1 VIYRI
6 LDALKEHSLLVE
18 TANLKKLEN
27 WQGKV
32 QTDNRKIKPGDIF
45 VCIQG
50 ANFDG
55 HNFINSALEK
65 GAALIVCREINKK
78 DIPYIKVKDSR
89 KAAAVIARTVMLPE
103 KITYTLIGITGTN
116 GKTTTSLILYEA
128 LRNLGF
134 RCGWIGTLGYYIEGK
149 KFPSER
155 TTPDIIELN
164 EIFAQMIKA
173 KVDYVVMEVSSHSL
187 SLDRIYG
194 VKFDYCLF
202 SNLGYDH
209 LDFHQTLENYGKAK
223 MSFFEQGAKDG
234 SISVIN
240 TADSFGVQIRD
251 MLKEKKA
258 KVYSLGSNDAEFQYL
273 DIKTDISKSSF
284 KLVAE
289 NCEISVTSRL
299 IGSFNIQNLGLAALT
314 LYALGF
320 SPEEIHH
327 SLQDIPPVK
336 GRLERVENNC
346 KIGIFIDYAH
356 TPEAIE
362 NVLKAVE
369 DLPHKRIL
377 TLMGTG
383 GDRDKGKRPLMLK
396 SALNHSDVVIISDD
410 NPRSENPEAI
420 IKDIV
425 SSADI
430 FLPWWIIRNRQQAI
444 TSIIRLA
451 QKEDIVLICGKG
463 SEDYQ
468 EIEGIRHH
476 FNDREETL
484 KALSEREAINKD
496 DDELILPIDQTLLKL
511 LLTPN
516 WEPEPKGYREPS
528 SYYFLSTD
536 SRSIKPGSVFIAI
549 KGERYD
555 GHSYLEDILK
565 IKENCAIGEIPYPL
579 NQSSEKNRY
588 YQVDNCLKAMGLIS
602 RKYLQL
608 FPAKKIA
615 LTGST
620 GKTTCKELMAQVLQ
634 SSAPVL
640 KTLAN
645 ENNIIGLC
653 KTIIRIKPEQQYAI
667 FELGTNHF
675 GEIAA
680 LAEVANPDIGI
691 ILNIGPSHLE
701 YFGDEEGV
709 FREKITLFKRPL
721 ALRLYPGD
729 DYRFKCFANEGISI
743 GYNENCD
750 YRITQHKCYSENQSF
765 YLNEDLWVL
774 PYGAPHFAL
783 NSAFA
788 IVLGLKLGIKKEK
801 IQTALNEPIQ
811 LELRNQ
817 VEKRGTGLLILDC
830 YNANP
835 YSMQKALEYWQ
846 ELNPELPHYAI
857 LGDMLELGE
866 SSIMYH
872 QMISAM
878 LSEMHYEQLITV
890 GNYSRIFHPENE
902 SPILHYNTVEELIAN
917 RKLNSLPENAVILVK
932 GSHAIQLERIIPIL
946 KGEN

>member
-1 VIYRI
+1 MIYRI
-6 LDALKEHSLLVE
+6 LDALKQHSLLVE
-18 TANLKKLEN
+18 TANLEKLEN

-240 TADSFGVQIRD
+240 TTDSFGVQIRD

-346 KIGIFIDYAH
+346 NIGIFIDYAH

-425 SSADI
+425 SSTDI

-476 FNDREETL
+476 FQDREETL

>member
-1 VIYRI
+1 MIYRI
-6 LDALKEHSLLVE
+6 LDALKQHSLLVE
-18 TANLKKLEN
+18 TANLEKLEN

-346 KIGIFIDYAH
+346 NIGIFIDYAH

-476 FNDREETL
+476 FQDREETL

>member
-1 VIYRI
+1 MIYRI
-6 LDALKEHSLLVE
+6 LDALKQHSLLVE
-18 TANLKKLEN
+18 TANLEKLEN

-164 EIFAQMIKA
+164 EIFAQMIEA

-346 KIGIFIDYAH
+346 NIGIFIDYAH

-425 SSADI
+425 SSTDI

-653 KTIIRIKPEQQYAI
+653 KTIVRIKPEQQYAI

-680 LAEVANPDIGI
+680 LAEVANPVIGI

>member
-1 VIYRI
+1 MIYRI
-6 LDALKEHSLLVE
+6 LDAIKQHSLLVE
-18 TANLKKLEN
+18 TANLEKLEN

-164 EIFAQMIKA
+164 EIFAQMIEA

-240 TADSFGVQIRD
+240 TTDSFGVQIRD

-346 KIGIFIDYAH
+346 NIGIFIDYAH

>member
-1 VIYRI
+1 MIYRI
-6 LDALKEHSLLVE
+6 LDALKQHSLLVE
-18 TANLKKLEN
+18 TANLEKLEN

-164 EIFAQMIKA
+164 EIFAQMIEA

-346 KIGIFIDYAH
+346 NIGIFIDYAH

-425 SSADI
+425 SSTDI

-476 FNDREETL
+476 FQDREETL

>member
-6 LDALKEHSLLVE
+6 LDALKQHSLLVE
-18 TANLKKLEN
+18 TANLEKLEN

-346 KIGIFIDYAH
+346 NIGIFIDYAH

-425 SSADI
+425 SSTDI

-620 GKTTCKELMAQVLQ
+620 GKTTCKELMAQVLH

-645 ENNIIGLC
+645 ENNMIGLC
-653 KTIIRIKPEQQYAI
+653 KTIIRIKPQQQYAI
-667 FELGTNHF
+667 FELGSNHF

-680 LAEVANPDIGI
+680 LADVANPDIGI

-743 GYNENCD
+743 GYKENCD
-750 YRITQHKCYSENQSF
+750 YRITQHKCYRDNQSF

-774 PYGAPHFAL
+774 PYGVPHFAL

-801 IQTALNEPIQ
+801 IQKALNEHIR
-811 LELRNQ
+811 LELRSQ

-835 YSMQKALEYWQ
+835 YSLQKALEYWQ

-857 LGDMLELGE
+857 LGDMLELGD

>member
-1 VIYRI
+1 MIYRI
-6 LDALKEHSLLVE
+6 LDALKQHSLLVE
-18 TANLKKLEN
+18 TANLEKLEN

-149 KFPSER
+149 TFPSER

-164 EIFAQMIKA
+164 EIFAQMIEA

-346 KIGIFIDYAH
+346 NIGIFIDYAH

-476 FNDREETL
+476 FQDREETL

>member
-1 VIYRI
+1 MIYRI
-6 LDALKEHSLLVE
+6 LDALKQHSLLVE
-18 TANLKKLEN
+18 TANLEKLEN

-164 EIFAQMIKA
+164 EIFAQMIEA

-346 KIGIFIDYAH
+346 NIGIFIDYAH

-645 ENNIIGLC
+645 ENNMIGLC

>member
-6 LDALKEHSLLVE
+6 LDALKQHSLLVE
-18 TANLKKLEN
+18 TANLEKLEN

-346 KIGIFIDYAH
+346 NIGIFIDYAH

-425 SSADI
+425 SSTDI

-476 FNDREETL
+476 FQDREETL

>member
-1 VIYRI
+1 MIYRI
-6 LDALKEHSLLVE
+6 LDALKQHSLLVE
-18 TANLKKLEN
+18 TANLEKLEN

-346 KIGIFIDYAH
+346 NIGIFIDYAH

-425 SSADI
+425 SSTDI

-476 FNDREETL
+476 FQDREETL

-645 ENNIIGLC
+645 ENNMIGLC

-667 FELGTNHF
+667 FELGSNHF

-680 LAEVANPDIGI
+680 LADVANPDIGI

-729 DYRFKCFANEGISI
+729 DYRFQCFANEGISI

-750 YRITQHKCYSENQSF
+750 YRITQHKCYRENQSF

-774 PYGAPHFAL
+774 PYGVPHFAL

-801 IQTALNEPIQ
+801 IQKALNEHIR
-811 LELRNQ
+811 LELRSQ

-835 YSMQKALEYWQ
+835 YSLQKALEYWQ

-857 LGDMLELGE
+857 LGDMLELGD

>member
-1 VIYRI
+1 MIYRI
-6 LDALKEHSLLVE
+6 LDALKQHSLLVE
-18 TANLKKLEN
+18 TANLEKLEN

-346 KIGIFIDYAH
+346 NIGIFIDYAH

-425 SSADI
+425 SSTDI

-484 KALSEREAINKD
+484 KALSERELKNKD

-516 WEPEPKGYREPS
+516 WEPEPKGYREPY

-653 KTIIRIKPEQQYAI
+653 KTIVRIKPEQQYAI

>member
-1 VIYRI
+1 MIYRI
-6 LDALKEHSLLVE
+6 LDALKQHSLLVE
-18 TANLKKLEN
+18 TANLEKLEN

-194 VKFDYCLF
+194 VKFNYCLF

-273 DIKTDISKSSF
+273 DIKTDIGKSSF

-320 SPEEIHH
+320 SPEEIHQ

-346 KIGIFIDYAH
+346 NIGIFIDYAH

-425 SSADI
+425 SSTDI

-917 RKLNSLPENAVILVK
+917 RKLNYLPENAVILVK

>member
-1 VIYRI
+1 MIYRI
-6 LDALKEHSLLVE
+6 LDALKQHSLLVE
-18 TANLKKLEN
+18 TANLEKLEN

-149 KFPSER
+149 TFPSER

-194 VKFDYCLF
+194 VKFNYCLF

-346 KIGIFIDYAH
+346 NIGIFIDYAH

-620 GKTTCKELMAQVLQ
+620 GKTTCKELMA
-634 SSAPVL
+634 
-640 KTLAN
+640 
-645 ENNIIGLC
+645 
-653 KTIIRIKPEQQYAI
+653 
-667 FELGTNHF
+667 
-675 GEIAA
+675 
-680 LAEVANPDIGI
+680 
-691 ILNIGPSHLE
+691 
-701 YFGDEEGV
+701 
-709 FREKITLFKRPL
+709 
-721 ALRLYPGD
+721 
-729 DYRFKCFANEGISI
+729 
-743 GYNENCD
+743 
-750 YRITQHKCYSENQSF
+750 
-765 YLNEDLWVL
+765 
-774 PYGAPHFAL
+774 
-783 NSAFA
+783 
-788 IVLGLKLGIKKEK
+788 
-801 IQTALNEPIQ
+801 
-811 LELRNQ
+811 
-817 VEKRGTGLLILDC
+817 
-830 YNANP
+830 
-835 YSMQKALEYWQ
+835 
-846 ELNPELPHYAI
+846 
-857 LGDMLELGE
+857 
-866 SSIMYH
+866 
-872 QMISAM
+872 
-878 LSEMHYEQLITV
+878 
-890 GNYSRIFHPENE
+890 
-902 SPILHYNTVEELIAN
+902 
-917 RKLNSLPENAVILVK
+917 
-932 GSHAIQLERIIPIL
+932 
-946 KGEN
+946 

>member
-1 VIYRI
+1 MIYRI
-6 LDALKEHSLLVE
+6 LDALKQHSLLVE
-18 TANLKKLEN
+18 TANLEKLEN

-164 EIFAQMIKA
+164 EIFAQMIEA

-346 KIGIFIDYAH
+346 NIGIFIDYAH

-425 SSADI
+425 SSTDI

-608 FPAKKIA
+608 FLAKKIA

-620 GKTTCKELMAQVLQ
+620 GKTTCKELIAQVLQ

-645 ENNIIGLC
+645 ENNMIGLC

-667 FELGTNHF
+667 FELGSNHF

-680 LAEVANPDIGI
+680 LADVANPDIGI

-729 DYRFKCFANEGISI
+729 DYRFQCFANEGISI

>member
-1 VIYRI
+1 MIYRI

-18 TANLKKLEN
+18 TANLEKLEN

-164 EIFAQMIKA
+164 EIFAQMIEA

-240 TADSFGVQIRD
+240 TTDSFGVQIRD

-346 KIGIFIDYAH
+346 NIGIFIDYAH

-425 SSADI
+425 SSTDI

>member
-1 VIYRI
+1 
-6 LDALKEHSLLVE
+6 
-18 TANLKKLEN
+18 
-27 WQGKV
+27 
-32 QTDNRKIKPGDIF
+32 
-45 VCIQG
+45 
-50 ANFDG
+50 
-55 HNFINSALEK
+55 
-65 GAALIVCREINKK
+65 
-78 DIPYIKVKDSR
+78 
-89 KAAAVIARTVMLPE
+89 M
-103 KITYTLIGITGTN
+103 
-116 GKTTTSLILYEA
+116 
-128 LRNLGF
+128 
-134 RCGWIGTLGYYIEGK
+134 GYYIEGK
-149 KFPSER
+149 TFPSER

-320 SPEEIHH
+320 SPEEIHQ

-346 KIGIFIDYAH
+346 NIGIFIDYAH

-425 SSADI
+425 SSTDI

-528 SYYFLSTD
+528 SYYVLSTD

-555 GHSYLEDILK
+555 VHSYLEDILK

-653 KTIIRIKPEQQYAI
+653 KTIVRIKPEQQYAI
-667 FELGTNHF
+667 FELGSNHF

-680 LAEVANPDIGI
+680 LADVANPDIGI

-750 YRITQHKCYSENQSF
+750 YRITQHKCYRDNQSF

-774 PYGAPHFAL
+774 PYGVPHFAL

>member
-6 LDALKEHSLLVE
+6 LDALKQHSLLVE
-18 TANLKKLEN
+18 TANLEKLEN

-164 EIFAQMIKA
+164 EIFAQMIEA

-425 SSADI
+425 SSTDI

-476 FNDREETL
+476 FQDREETL

-620 GKTTCKELMAQVLQ
+620 GKTTCKELIAQVLQ

-645 ENNIIGLC
+645 ENNMIGLC

-667 FELGTNHF
+667 FELGSNHF

-680 LAEVANPDIGI
+680 LADVANPDIGI

-729 DYRFKCFANEGISI
+729 DYRFQCFANEGISI

>member
-1 VIYRI
+1 MIYRI
-6 LDALKEHSLLVE
+6 LDALKQHSLLVE
-18 TANLKKLEN
+18 TANLEKLEN

-149 KFPSER
+149 TFPSER

-164 EIFAQMIKA
+164 EIFAQMIEA

-240 TADSFGVQIRD
+240 TTDSFGVQIRD

-346 KIGIFIDYAH
+346 NIGIFIDYAH

-425 SSADI
+425 SSTDI

-653 KTIIRIKPEQQYAI
+653 KTIVRIKPEQQYAI

>member
-1 VIYRI
+1 MIYRI
-6 LDALKEHSLLVE
+6 LDAIKQHSLLVE
-18 TANLKKLEN
+18 TANLEKLEN

-164 EIFAQMIKA
+164 EIFAQMIEA

-346 KIGIFIDYAH
+346 NIGIFIDYAH

-425 SSADI
+425 SSTDI

-857 LGDMLELGE
+857 LGDMLELGD

>member
-1 VIYRI
+1 MIYRI
-6 LDALKEHSLLVE
+6 LDALKQHSLLVE
-18 TANLKKLEN
+18 TANLEKLEN

-164 EIFAQMIKA
+164 EIFAQMIEA

-346 KIGIFIDYAH
+346 NIGIFIDYAH

-653 KTIIRIKPEQQYAI
+653 KTIVRIKPEQQYAI

-750 YRITQHKCYSENQSF
+750 YRITQHKCYRDNQSF

>member
-1 VIYRI
+1 MIYRI
-6 LDALKEHSLLVE
+6 LDALKQHSLLVE
-18 TANLKKLEN
+18 TANLEKLEN

-164 EIFAQMIKA
+164 EIFAQMIEA

-425 SSADI
+425 SSTDI

-555 GHSYLEDILK
+555 GYSYLEDILK

-680 LAEVANPDIGI
+680 LADVANPDIGI

>member
-1 VIYRI
+1 MIYRI
-6 LDALKEHSLLVE
+6 LDALKQHSLLVE
-18 TANLKKLEN
+18 TANLEKLEN

-164 EIFAQMIKA
+164 EIFAQMIEA

-377 TLMGTG
+377 TLMGAG

-801 IQTALNEPIQ
+801 IQKALNEHIR
-811 LELRNQ
+811 LELRSQ

-835 YSMQKALEYWQ
+835 YSLQKALEYWQ

>member
-1 VIYRI
+1 MIYRI
-6 LDALKEHSLLVE
+6 LDALKQHSLLVE
-18 TANLKKLEN
+18 TANLEKLEN

-620 GKTTCKELMAQVLQ
+620 GKTTCKELIAQVLQ

-645 ENNIIGLC
+645 ENNMIGLC

>member
-1 VIYRI
+1 MIYRI

-18 TANLKKLEN
+18 TANLEKLEN

-240 TADSFGVQIRD
+240 TTDSFGVQIRD

-476 FNDREETL
+476 FQDREETL

>member
-1 VIYRI
+1 MIYRI
-6 LDALKEHSLLVE
+6 LDALKQHSLLVE
-18 TANLKKLEN
+18 TANLEKLEN

-164 EIFAQMIKA
+164 EIFAQMIEA

-240 TADSFGVQIRD
+240 TTDSFGVQIRD

-346 KIGIFIDYAH
+346 NIGIFIDYAH

-476 FNDREETL
+476 FQDREETL

-620 GKTTCKELMAQVLQ
+620 GKTTCKELIAQVLQ

-653 KTIIRIKPEQQYAI
+653 KTIVRIKPEQQYAI

>member
-6 LDALKEHSLLVE
+6 LDALKQHSLLVE
-18 TANLKKLEN
+18 TANLEKLEN

-240 TADSFGVQIRD
+240 TTDSFGVQIRD

-346 KIGIFIDYAH
+346 NIGIFIDYAH

>member
-1 VIYRI
+1 MIYRI
-6 LDALKEHSLLVE
+6 LDALKQHSLLVE
-18 TANLKKLEN
+18 TANLEKLEN

-164 EIFAQMIKA
+164 EIFAQMIEA

-425 SSADI
+425 SSTDI

-476 FNDREETL
+476 FQDREETL

-645 ENNIIGLC
+645 ENNMIGLC

>member
-1 VIYRI
+1 MIYRI
-6 LDALKEHSLLVE
+6 LDALKQHSLLVE
-18 TANLKKLEN
+18 TANLEKLEN

-164 EIFAQMIKA
+164 EIFAQMIEA

-346 KIGIFIDYAH
+346 NIGIFIDYAH

-425 SSADI
+425 SSTDI

-653 KTIIRIKPEQQYAI
+653 KTIVRIKPEQQYAI
-667 FELGTNHF
+667 FELGSNHF

-680 LAEVANPDIGI
+680 LADVANPDIGI

>member
-18 TANLKKLEN
+18 TANLEKLEN

-377 TLMGTG
+377 TLMGAG

-425 SSADI
+425 SSTDI

-476 FNDREETL
+476 FQDREETL

>member
-1 VIYRI
+1 MIYRI
-6 LDALKEHSLLVE
+6 LDALKQHSLLVE
-18 TANLKKLEN
+18 TANLEKLEN

-164 EIFAQMIKA
+164 EIFAQMIEA

-320 SPEEIHH
+320 SPEEIHN

-425 SSADI
+425 SSTDI

-620 GKTTCKELMAQVLQ
+620 GKTTCKELIAQVLQ

-645 ENNIIGLC
+645 ENNMIGLC

-667 FELGTNHF
+667 FELGSNHF

-680 LAEVANPDIGI
+680 LADVANPDIGI

-729 DYRFKCFANEGISI
+729 DYRFQCFANEGISI

-750 YRITQHKCYSENQSF
+750 YRITQHKCYRENQSF

-774 PYGAPHFAL
+774 PYGVPHFAL

-801 IQTALNEPIQ
+801 IQKALNEHIR
-811 LELRNQ
+811 LELRSQ

-835 YSMQKALEYWQ
+835 YSLQKALEYWQ

-857 LGDMLELGE
+857 LGDMLELGD

>member
-1 VIYRI
+1 MIYRI
-6 LDALKEHSLLVE
+6 LDALKQHSLLVE
-18 TANLKKLEN
+18 TANLEKLEN

-346 KIGIFIDYAH
+346 NIGIFIDYAH

-425 SSADI
+425 SSTDI

-476 FNDREETL
+476 FQDREETL

>member
-1 VIYRI
+1 MINRI
-6 LDALKEHSLLVE
+6 LYALQQHSLLVE
-18 TANLKKLEN
+18 TANLAKLEN

-55 HNFINSALEK
+55 HNFINSALEQ
-65 GAALIVCREINKK
+65 GADIIVCREINKR
-78 DIPYIKVKDSR
+78 DIPYIKVKDTR
-89 KAAAVIARTVMLPE
+89 KAAAIIARTVMLPE
-103 KITYTLIGITGTN
+103 KIPYTLIGITGTN
-116 GKTTTSLILYEA
+116 GKTTTSLLLYEA

-149 KFPSER
+149 AFPSER

-164 EIFAQMIKA
+164 EIFVQMIEA

-202 SNLGYDH
+202 SNLGRDH

-240 TADSFGVQIRD
+240 TADAFGVQIKD
-251 MLKEKKA
+251 MLKEKQA
-258 KVYSLGSNDAEFQYL
+258 KVYSLGGNDAEFQYS
-273 DIKTDISKSSF
+273 DIKTDINTSSF
-284 KLVAE
+284 KLIAE
-289 NCEISVTSRL
+289 NCEIPVTSRL
-299 IGSFNIQNLGLAALT
+299 IGSFNIQNLGLTALT
-314 LYALGF
+314 LYALGV
-320 SPEEIHH
+320 SPEAIHN
-327 SLQDIPPVK
+327 SLKDIPPVQ
-336 GRLERVENNC
+336 GRLERVENNFN
-346 KIGIFIDYAH
+346 IGIFIDYAH
-356 TPEAIE
+356 TPEAID

-377 TLMGTG
+377 CLIGAG

-410 NPRSENPEAI
+410 NPRSENPERI

-425 SSADI
+425 SSSDI

-444 TSIIRLA
+444 SSIIRLA
-451 QKEDIVLICGKG
+451 QEEDIVLICGKG

-468 EIEGIRHH
+468 EIEGVRHH

-484 KALSEREAINKD
+484 KALAEKEIKD
-496 DDELILPIDQTLLKL
+496 KADDELILPIDQTLLKL
-511 LLTPN
+511 LLLPN
-516 WEPEPKGYREPS
+516 WEPEPKGYKETY
-528 SYYFLSTD
+528 SYYYLSID

-549 KGERYD
+549 KGEKYD
-555 GHSYLEDILK
+555 GHSYLGDVLK

-579 NQSSEKNRY
+579 NQFSEENSY
-588 YQVDNCLKAMGLIS
+588 YQVENCLETMGLIC

-608 FPAKKIA
+608 FPAKRIA

-680 LAEVANPDIGI
+680 LADVANPDIGI

-721 ALRLYPGD
+721 AFRLYPGD
-729 DYRFKCFANEGISI
+729 DFRFDYLANEGISI
-743 GYNENCD
+743 GYAENCD
-750 YRITQHKCYSENQSF
+750 YRITRHKCNKDNQSF
-765 YLNEDLWVL
+765 YLNEDLWFL
-774 PYGAPHFAL
+774 PYGAPHYAI

-788 IVLGLKLGIKKEK
+788 IVLGLKLGIDKEK
-801 IQTALNEPIQ
+801 MQTALNKPIQ
-811 LELRNQ
+811 LELRSQ

-846 ELNPELPHYAI
+846 ELNPEQPHYAI

-866 SSIMYH
+866 SSILYH

-878 LSEMHYEQLITV
+878 LAEMRYEKLFTV
-890 GNYSRIFHPENE
+890 GNYSRIYHPEKE
-902 SPILHYNTVEELIAN
+902 SPIFHYNTVEELIAD
-917 RKLNSLPENAVILVK
+917 RKLNSLPENAIILVK
-932 GSHAIQLERIIPIL
+932 GSHAIQLERVIPIL
-946 KGEN
+946 KGED

>member
-1 VIYRI
+1 MIYRI

-65 GAALIVCREINKK
+65 GAALIVCREIHKR

-103 KITYTLIGITGTN
+103 KIPYTLIGITGTN

-164 EIFAQMIKA
+164 EIFAQMIEA

-194 VKFDYCLF
+194 VKFNYCLF

-273 DIKTDISKSSF
+273 DIKTDIGKSSF

-346 KIGIFIDYAH
+346 NIGIFIDYAH

-484 KALSEREAINKD
+484 KALSERELKNKD

-516 WEPEPKGYREPS
+516 WEPEPKGYREPY
-528 SYYFLSTD
+528 SYNFLSTD

-588 YQVDNCLKAMGLIS
+588 YQVDNCLKEMGLIS

-608 FPAKKIA
+608 FLAKKIA

-620 GKTTCKELMAQVLQ
+620 GKTTCKELIAQVLQ

-645 ENNIIGLC
+645 ENNMIGLC

-667 FELGTNHF
+667 FELGSNHF

-680 LAEVANPDIGI
+680 LADVANPDIGI

-729 DYRFKCFANEGISI
+729 DYRFQCFANEGISI

-750 YRITQHKCYSENQSF
+750 YRITQHKCYRENQSF

-774 PYGAPHFAL
+774 PYGVPHFAL

-801 IQTALNEPIQ
+801 IQKALNEHIR
-811 LELRNQ
+811 LELRSQ

-835 YSMQKALEYWQ
+835 YSLQKALEYWQ

-857 LGDMLELGE
+857 LGDMLELGD

>member
-1 VIYRI
+1 MIYRI
-6 LDALKEHSLLVE
+6 LDALKQHSLLVE
-18 TANLKKLEN
+18 TANLEKLEN

-149 KFPSER
+149 TFPSER

-164 EIFAQMIKA
+164 EIFAQMIEA

-194 VKFDYCLF
+194 VKFNYCLF

-320 SPEEIHH
+320 SPEEIHQ

-336 GRLERVENNC
+336 GRLERAENNC
-346 KIGIFIDYAH
+346 NIGIFIDYAH

-377 TLMGTG
+377 TLMGAG

-476 FNDREETL
+476 FQDREETL

-608 FPAKKIA
+608 FLAKKIA

-620 GKTTCKELMAQVLQ
+620 GKTTCKELIAQVLQ

-645 ENNIIGLC
+645 ENNMIGLC

-667 FELGTNHF
+667 FELGSNHF

-680 LAEVANPDIGI
+680 LADVANPDIGI

-743 GYNENCD
+743 GYKENCD
-750 YRITQHKCYSENQSF
+750 YRITQHKCYRDNQSF

>member
-1 VIYRI
+1 MIYRI
-6 LDALKEHSLLVE
+6 LDAIKQHSLLVE
-18 TANLKKLEN
+18 TANLEKLEN

-346 KIGIFIDYAH
+346 NIGIFIDYAH

-468 EIEGIRHH
+468 DIEGIRHH

>member
-1 VIYRI
+1 MIYRI

-18 TANLKKLEN
+18 TANLEKLEN

-425 SSADI
+425 SSTDI

>member
-1 VIYRI
+1 MIYRI
-6 LDALKEHSLLVE
+6 LDALKQHSLLVE
-18 TANLKKLEN
+18 TANLEKLEN

-320 SPEEIHH
+320 SPEEIHN

-425 SSADI
+425 SSTDI

-476 FNDREETL
+476 FQDREETL